1 MTRASWIAAYL
12 GGALLLAH
20 GQQVTQQLT
29 PEERTVAELAS
40 SFVDAYNN
48 GEAKALASMFAADAE
63 WIADDATVTKG
74 RDGIE
79 ELFRKIFSEN
89 NGRKPDL
96 AVESA
101 RALTP
106 EMLVE
111 RGVSTVVDKD
121 GTTNAGSYSAVHV
134 KKNGH
139 WLIAQ
144 LTEMAAP
151 PAGGTAAQLQALA
164 WLVGSW
170 VEKSPSVEVR
180 ETVKWTANRTFLTR
194 SYTLKRPD
202 VETAQGTEVIGWDPA
217 IEKVRSWA
225 FDSDGGFS
233 ESTWTRDG
241 NRWLILVKATLPDG
255 RQGTAQHTLTYV
267 NIDMHTWSSAS
278 RQVADELLPNIDP
291 IEIVQSRQ
299 LLQQS
304 LC

>member
-1 MTRASWIAAYL
+1 MRMTCSSWIAVCL

-20 GQQVTQQLT
+20 GQEVTHQLT
-29 PEERTVAELAS
+29 PEERTVVELAS

-48 GEAKALASMFAADAE
+48 GEAKALAPMFADDAE
-63 WIADDATVTKG
+63 WIADDGTVTKG
-74 RDGIE
+74 RGGIE
-79 ELFRKIFSEN
+79 ELFRKILAEN
-89 NGRKPDL
+89 NGRKLDL

-101 RALTP
+101 RSLTP
-106 EMLVE
+106 EILVE

-121 GTTNAGSYSAVHV
+121 GTTSVGSYSAVRV
-134 KKNGH
+134 KNGH

-144 LTEMAAP
+144 LTEMGGP
-151 PAGGTAAQLQALA
+151 PAGGTATQLQALA

-194 SYTLKRPD
+194 SYTLNRAD
-202 VETAQGTEVIGWDPA
+202 AETAQGTAVIGWDPS

-267 NIDMHTWSSAS
+267 NNDLHTWSSAS
-278 RQVADELLPNIDP
+278 RHVAGELLPNIDP
-291 IEIVQSRQ
+291 IEIVRSK
-299 LLQQS
+299 
-304 LC
+304 